1 MGKSISGAAITAPY
15 ALRKLAAIERTTAE
29 LVADRADY
37 APGVWRDLLRG
48 CADDVIY
55 WRAYGR
61 LVTCGVPAAQAGDDA
76 AAFAYR

>member
-1 MGKSISGAAITAPY
+1 MGKSISGAAITDTY
-15 ALRKLAAIERTTAE
+15 ALRKLASVERTTAA
-29 LVADRADY
+29 LIADRADY

-55 WRAYGR
+55 WRTYGR
-61 LVTCGVPAAQAGDDA
+61 LRDCGVPEDRASSDA